1 MQYMIMAFE
10 DPAAFDARDDP
21 ERAGEYWAA
30 WSGYIAALQDS
41 GVLTSAGGLAGPQ
54 AATTVRLREG
64 ARQVQDGPFAET
76 KEQLGGYFVVDVA
89 DLDEAL
95 HWAARCPAAGYA
107 GVEIRPLLPP
117 PAA

>member
-10 DPAAFDARDDP
+10 DESAFEARDDP
-21 ERAGEYWAA
+21 ARTGQYWTA
-30 WSGYIAALQDS
+30 WQGYIAALENS
-41 GVLTSAGGLAGPQ
+41 GVLRSAGGLTPPQ
-54 AATTVRLREG
+54 AATTVRLRDG
-64 ARQVQDGPFAET
+64 RRYVQDGPFAET

-95 HWAARCPAAGYA
+95 QWAARCPSAGYS

-117 PAA
+117 MAP